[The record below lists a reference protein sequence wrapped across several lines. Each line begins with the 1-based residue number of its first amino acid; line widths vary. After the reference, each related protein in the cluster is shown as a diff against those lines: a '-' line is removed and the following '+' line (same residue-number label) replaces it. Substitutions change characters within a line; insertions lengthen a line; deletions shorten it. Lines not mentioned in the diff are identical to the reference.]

1 MALHRNTDIQQFLSL
16 IYLGSLM
23 AFNFSKMIKI
33 ACIGG
38 FSISLGACN
47 YSSES
52 EKSELT
58 SKRLAPH
65 YYAHP
70 VDKECCTVIAH
81 AGGAI
86 DGNSYS
92 NSREAVELNYSY
104 GTRLFEIDF
113 GLTSDGHWVA
123 AHDWPNWK
131 RRSEFEGDIPP
142 DLTTFNQTTRKWRKS
157 KKSVDLEYSAIDM
170 AWLESFLTQH
180 PDAHIITD
188 MKDIDKYSAFVDTI
202 LDSPN
207 RDQFIFQA
215 YSIEHINLIRS
226 RSEDAKIILTLY
238 RLGYAVSTVAKM
250 VEKKDDLIGI
260 TAPMDWALVEGIA
273 ERLVETG
280 LPIYLH
286 GNPSNINSR
295 SMHKDFA
302 ARGINGFYLD

>member
-1 MALHRNTDIQQFLSL
+1 MHLDRSMA
-16 IYLGSLM
+16 Y
-23 AFNFSKMIKI
+23 NFSKLVGLF
-33 ACIGG
+33 IGG
-38 FSISLGACN
+38 LTVSLAACN
-47 YSSES
+47 SNSDSPES
-52 EKSELT
+52 ELPAKAL
-58 SKRLAPH
+58 KPY

-70 VDKECCTVIAH
+70 MDQECCTVIAH

-131 RRSEFEGDIPP
+131 RRSEFEGEIPP
-142 DLTTFNQTTRKWRKS
+142 NLSTFNATTRKWRKS
-157 KKSVDLEYSAIDM
+157 KKSMDFEYSAIDM
-170 AWLESFLTQH
+170 TWLDAFLAEH
-180 PDAHIITD
+180 SDAYIITD
-188 MKDIDKYSAFVDTI
+188 MKNIDKYSEFVDVI
-202 LDSPN
+202 LKSPN

-215 YSIEHINLIRS
+215 YSIEHIDLIKS

-250 VEKKDDLIGI
+250 IEKKDDLIGI
-260 TAPMDWALVEGIA
+260 TAPMDWAIVEGIA
-273 ERLVETG
+273 ERLVDTG

-295 SMHKDFA
+295 AMHEDFA